1 MTLRHRKDWVCRIDL
16 RRTFGIK
23 TREVSISAL
32 GSAINQASHYMS
44 LHPLEQV
51 EVYFRAGTYRINA
64 GSKPGITLK
73 HFKAEN
79 NGRFILS
86 GAGEWEVVKIPH

>member
-1 MTLRHRKDWVCRIDL
+1 M
-16 RRTFGIK
+16 RRTFGINV
-23 TREVSISAL
+23 RDVSISSL
-32 GSAINQASHYMS
+32 NSAINQASHYMS

-51 EVYFRAGTYRINA
+51 EVYFRKGTYHISA
-64 GSKPGITLK
+64 GEKPAITLK
-73 HFKAEN
+73 HFKPEN